1 VIPDTSMR
9 DNWRNIFDT
18 VTSYSVTYKLSL
30 LGNFVYGNDGDNF
43 GNRGYWTGFAGYFK
57 YAYTKNLAFSPRFEV
72 FNDHAGLRSG
82 TPQTLKDITLT
93 QEVKLLNNFLTRF
106 EFRRDFSNQ
115 PIFTNFDN
123 LTRMNQNTFLIGLSY
138 FFTTKE

>member
-1 VIPDTSMR
+1 MA
-9 DNWRNIFDT
+9 
-18 VTSYSVTYKLSL
+18 TYYLTDKLTL
-30 LGNFVYGNDGDNF
+30 LGNFVYGNDGDNL

-57 YAYTKNLAFSPRFEV
+57 YAFTKNLAFSPRFEV
-72 FNDHAGLRSG
+72 FNDNAGLRSG

-115 PIFTNFDN
+115 PFFPNFD
-123 LTRMNQNTFLIGLSY
+123 LQSRKNQNTFLIGLSY